1 MPHSQT
7 ETLRF
12 RSRQGLLRR
21 LTHAL
26 LDVAARR
33 RDRRLL
39 ARLDPHL
46 LRDIGL
52 SPEDAQAEA
61 SKPFWR
67 P

>member
-21 LTHAL
+21 LTSAFSE
-26 LDVAARR
+26 VTARR

-39 ARLDPHL
+39 AKLDPHL

-52 SPEDAQAEA
+52 SPEDARAEA